1 MKIAQ
6 EKNIQTASESEEDIT
21 TLLICFK
28 KRYKKIISESQ
39 GFSA

>member
-21 TLLICFK
+21 TLL
-28 KRYKKIISESQ
+28 RLDRW
-39 GFSA
+39 GFVL